1 MSDRMSKAPAKHKLD
16 LFRLQEQ
23 LYNAHNFVVL
33 ARSNDLHRDR
43 NARMARDEIEEIMA
57 HMGYAIKEAQ

>member
-1 MSDRMSKAPAKHKLD
+1 MGTLKHKID

-33 ARSNDLHRDR
+33 ARSGDMHRDR
-43 NARMARDEIEEIMA
+43 NVRLMRDEIEDIMI
-57 HMGYAIKEAQ
+57 HMGYAIKEAD